1 MLSLSLSR
9 ACRGEACSDTDN
21 LHSPFDKLRVTPATS
36 YEFVMFRGRIGTDG
50 WVGTDFKSVPT
61 GSQTGIHLKEINDM
75 GKILD
80 WEALKNEVEDRRRRG
95 ERIAFT
101 NGCFDILHVGHVRY
115 LEEARRTG
123 DLLILALNSDLSV
136 RAIKGEKRPL
146 VPERERAEVV
156 ASLAAV
162 DYVTLFDETTPLK
175 LIEYLRPDCLV
186 KGADWKEE
194 AVVGGDAVRSWGG
207 RVLLVPVVEGA
218 STTNIVEKI
227 RQVYGE
233 G

>member
-1 MLSLSLSR
+1 M
-9 ACRGEACSDTDN
+9 N
-21 LHSPFDKLRVTPATS
+21 
-36 YEFVMFRGRIGTDG
+36 
-50 WVGTDFKSVPT
+50 
-61 GSQTGIHLKEINDM
+61 
-75 GKILD
+75 KILGRK
-80 WEALKNEVEDRRRRG
+80 ALQNKLEELRKKG
-95 ERIAFT
+95 KKIAFT

-115 LEEARRTG
+115 LGEARRMG
-123 DLLILALNSDLSV
+123 DLLILALNSDRSV

-162 DYVTLFDETTPLK
+162 DYVTLFDETTPLR

-186 KGADWKEE
+186 KGGDWKEE

-207 RVLLVPVVEGA
+207 RVVLVPVVEGA

-233 G
+233 

>member
-1 MLSLSLSR
+1 M
-9 ACRGEACSDTDN
+9 
-21 LHSPFDKLRVTPATS
+21 K
-36 YEFVMFRGRIGTDG
+36 
-50 WVGTDFKSVPT
+50 
-61 GSQTGIHLKEINDM
+61 
-75 GKILD
+75 KILG
-80 WEALKNEVEDRRRRG
+80 WEALKNEVEHRRRRG
-95 ERIAFT
+95 EKIAFT

-115 LEEARRTG
+115 LEEARKTG
-123 DLLILALNSDLSV
+123 DLLILALNSDASV

-186 KGADWKEE
+186 KGGDWREE
-194 AVVGGDAVRSWGG
+194 AVVGRDSVRSWGG
-207 RVLLVPVVEGA
+207 RVVLVPVVEGA

-227 RQVYGE
+227 LQVYGP